1 MRGAVVMD
9 RKIALFV
16 CVTLAAL
23 APSAR
28 AIDVFAKGS
37 VSRSYISEDKW
48 TISVSAA
55 AGFSFAI
62 SDPIRIEARYT
73 NISSLQNK
81 LEVVSGTLIGTL
93 SDIATETEIYS
104 LGIDI
109 SFLGP
114 RSKFQPF
121 LFVGA
126 GYLVTKRSYT
136 FTDAGTLVSSDYVE
150 PIQKGVSG
158 NVGLGFRW
166 MLAKRFAIEIELFGY
181 STDIDKPNPL
191 INLYGTAGVRV
202 SI

>member
-1 MRGAVVMD
+1 MGKGRLLVWVGVAC
-9 RKIALFV
+9 LFLP
-16 CVTLAAL
+16 TAG
-23 APSAR
+23 R

-37 VSRSYISEDKW
+37 VSRSYVSQDKW

-55 AGFSFAI
+55 AGLSFAI

-81 LEVVSGTLIGTL
+81 LEVVSGSLLGTL
-93 SDIATETEIYS
+93 TDIATETEIYS
-104 LGIDI
+104 VGVDI

-121 LFVGA
+121 VFLGA
-126 GYLVTKRSYT
+126 GYLVTKRSYN
-136 FTDAGTLVSSDYVE
+136 FTDAGTSATTYYEEPVE
-150 PIQKGVSG
+150 KGVSG

-166 MLAKRFAIEIELFGY
+166 QIARRFAIEIEVFGY

-202 SI
+202 FL